1 MIITLNDLNNKK
13 SCAEGI
19 YLFQLLNLKDID
31 LDNKE
36 TTVYTPSNYDYLK
49 WLCQNFNLTMI
60 IKYNFCI
67 SKYRNGL
74 LIHYKD
80 SNGFEKWLE
89 YDENNNLI
97 YHKNSNEFE
106 YWKKYNENNELI
118 FINILS
124 IRFNETI

>member
-1 MIITLNDLNNKK
+1 MKK
-13 SCAEGI
+13 I
-19 YLFQLLNLKDID
+19 YFFICFFTFFRFFQSTEKKDS
-31 LDNKE
+31 L
-36 TTVYTPSNYDYLK
+36 SNYDYLK